1 MTQVQRRGTARDVL
15 GVPAFRRIFIA
26 TFISNAGRWM
36 QMTSLGVLGWELT
49 ESPTYLGLLI
59 FAQLAPMSVL
69 SLIGG
74 SLADTSNRRNLLLGT
89 QSWQM
94 AWTLVLAALVI
105 DDVIAENLLLLL
117 VFIIGIGQGLY
128 APIFTS
134 ILPVIAG
141 ADNIKAAVSL
151 NSIQLNAAR
160 VIGPA
165 VGGLLASAV
174 GFAEVFA
181 INGVAYLAVL
191 FAIWRTEI
199 PMSTAKAG
207 ASFTDRVFG
216 GFRVAWRAPQVGR
229 PLLLMSLFA
238 FFCLPFIG
246 QLPAIAELN
255 LGIDA
260 QATEYGWF
268 YATFGLGG
276 MVGAALVGTVLANVG
291 SRVMIRIALAG
302 FALTLAWLGSV
313 RDITVGY
320 SAIFAVAVFYFAFP
334 PCWLRCG
341 RSTWTRRCGAA
352 CRRCGCC
359 PSVEPS
365 RSRTRSLVPSLKR
378 PRSTRS
384 SMRARLRPWYSPS
397 SSDCEPD
404 RSSARRSST
413 TLRLQGSRSSLYT
426 AETATQAP

>member
-141 ADNIKAAVSL
+141 ADNIKAC
-151 NSIQLNAAR
+151 
-160 VIGPA
+160 
-165 VGGLLASAV
+165 LL
-174 GFAEVFA
+174 
-181 INGVAYLAVL
+181 Y
-191 FAIWRTEI
+191 T
-199 PMSTAKAG
+199 
-207 ASFTDRVFG
+207 
-216 GFRVAWRAPQVGR
+216 
-229 PLLLMSLFA
+229 
-238 FFCLPFIG
+238 
-246 QLPAIAELN
+246 
-255 LGIDA
+255 
-260 QATEYGWF
+260 
-268 YATFGLGG
+268 
-276 MVGAALVGTVLANVG
+276 
-291 SRVMIRIALAG
+291 
-302 FALTLAWLGSV
+302 
-313 RDITVGY
+313 
-320 SAIFAVAVFYFAFP
+320 
-334 PCWLRCG
+334 
-341 RSTWTRRCGAA
+341 
-352 CRRCGCC
+352 
-359 PSVEPS
+359 
-365 RSRTRSLVPSLKR
+365 
-378 PRSTRS
+378 
-384 SMRARLRPWYSPS
+384 SPS
-397 SSDCEPD
+397 PRDKRQSRMP
-404 RSSARRSST
+404 SSA
-413 TLRLQGSRSSLYT
+413 
-426 AETATQAP
+426 